1 MSRVECTDFRNSSE
15 LWRLR
20 NDLLGKG
27 YDPRTRPATH
37 ANDTTQVDVTLAL
50 VDGPY
55 LYTDRELFYADIGVC
70 LIWTDHR
77 LRWNAEEY
85 GGQKKIY
92 LKADDIWTPEL
103 YMMST
108 WSDVYSSV
116 LKYVLGH
123 VGDGGKVI
131 MCTKAS
137 VQTFCKADMTHFPMD
152 RHECV
157 VEYSTILDPAKD
169 VNLTIGKMLTAGI
182 ENSEFQLES
191 VIPES
196 VIKDYEEYGS
206 YSAVV
211 YRFVLKRRNLFHHF
225 TILIPTVGVVVLS
238 LMTLWLPPLS
248 DRRFIVSGATLLVS
262 LLLLYRADEVA
273 AGSTEVP
280 KITIVLSAN
289 VLVSAL
295 TIVATVANMNL
306 VRFLAKVKAL
316 PPLVGKVV
324 GLVATGVP
332 LLCPG
337 PKASTESAAG
347 AVDDI
352 ASTLIR
358 ALDRVYFVA
367 CLTAFG
373 AIIAV

>member
-1 MSRVECTDFRNSSE
+1 MQALAMVFSAGRRRTGFSFLALCIIWKSVSRVECTGFRNSSE

-20 NDLLGKG
+20 NDLLSKG

-37 ANDTTQVDVTLAL
+37 GNDTTQVDVTLAL

-55 LYTDRELFYADIGVC
+55 L
-70 LIWTDHR
+70 IWTDHR
-77 LRWNAEEY
+77 LTWNAEEY

-169 VNLTIGKMLTAGI
+169 VNLTIGKMLTAGV

-248 DRRFIVSGATLLVS
+248 DRRFIVSA
-262 LLLLYRADEVA
+262 
-273 AGSTEVP
+273 
-280 KITIVLSAN
+280 IVLSAN

-306 VRFLAKVKAL
+306 MRFLAKVKAL
-316 PPLVGKVV
+316 PPLVGKAV
-324 GLVATGVP
+324 GLIATGVP

-337 PKASTESAAG
+337 PKASTESTASS
-347 AVDDI
+347 VDDI
-352 ASTLIR
+352 ARTLTR

-367 CLTAFG
+367 CLIAFG